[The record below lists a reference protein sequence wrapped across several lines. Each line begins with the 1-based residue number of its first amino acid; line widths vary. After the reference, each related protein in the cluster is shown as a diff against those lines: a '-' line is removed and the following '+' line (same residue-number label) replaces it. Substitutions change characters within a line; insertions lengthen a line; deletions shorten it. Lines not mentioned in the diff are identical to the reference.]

1 LAAPDGSSLPA
12 TRFWRHA
19 ALTLLI
25 ALPVVPSIAFGGG
38 TTIAPGNLAR
48 DGDVAVTE
56 EFRAAEMSATAAAW
70 RLFIARNPHHTLA
83 REARR
88 RLRAVEPK

>member
-1 LAAPDGSSLPA
+1 MASPDGSPLPT

-25 ALPVVPSIAFGGG
+25 ALPAVPSSAFGGG
-38 TTIAPGNLAR
+38 TTVAPANLAR

-56 EFRAAEMSATAAAW
+56 EFRAAEISATAAAW
-70 RLFIARNPHHTLA
+70 KLFIARNPDHALA

-88 RLRAVEPK
+88 RLRAIERK